1 MISYVQ
7 KLSENKDSRGLRES
21 GNLDMGEER
30 WQEMISSVR
39 TSGPQ
44 KMPREAFAFDILEG
58 SSQGLRQVSFL
69 SKCRP
74 LKEGTQN
81 GHNIRRI

>member
-39 TSGPQ
+39 TSAL
-44 KMPREAFAFDILEG
+44 KRCRERRLLLISWRA
-58 SSQGLRQVSFL
+58 QV
-69 SKCRP
+69 KD
-74 LKEGTQN
+74 
-81 GHNIRRI
+81 